1 MGWTSSIIRLA
12 ASTLTLAAVSFPAS
26 LSGQDTARPEDV
38 ATVDGL
44 IQAYYEVVSGAAGEI
59 PDIER
64 DRSLHHPDAWVAI
77 AGADEDG
84 TPRVNVMTLDGFY
97 GDGGPR
103 SEPFYEWETDR
114 AVQRSGNMVH
124 VWSSYAS
131 SRTPGGEP
139 FDTGVNSITLFH
151 DGSRWWIMGWM
162 FDGTAN

>member
-1 MGWTSSIIRLA
+1 MGLPLA
-12 ASTLTLAAVSFPAS
+12 IVPPLACALVGALAISPPS
-26 LSGQDTARPEDV
+26 LSAQDGVQPADV
-38 ATVDGL
+38 ATVDG
-44 IQAYYEVVSGAAGEI
+44 IIRAYYEVVSGAAREV
-59 PDIER
+59 PDIAR

-77 AGADEDG
+77 AGVDESG

-103 SEPFYEWETDR
+103 AEPFYEWETDR
-114 AVQRSGNMVH
+114 AVQRSGNMLH

-151 DGSRWWIMGWM
+151 DGDRWWIMGWM
-162 FDGTAN
+162 FDSTAN